1 VGEHADSN
9 RNQRAYI
16 PELGEPQEPGDRHG
30 DGDHDE
36 EDDEA
41 ERNPFENL
49 AVVRRTDRVR
59 S

>member
-30 DGDHDE
+30 DGDDDE

-41 ERNPFENL
+41 ERQPF
-49 AVVRRTDRVR
+49 
-59 S
+59 